1 MRLRPELALI
11 VALGACAPATVAP
24 PAPLPVP
31 QLDEPAIAT
40 LAALLAMQDRRVL
53 DETVMAAA
61 LAHPQA
67 AVRVQAALAG
77 GRIGDVAAA
86 AALRAAL
93 ADADVE
99 VAAAAAFALGELG
112 DSSRATV
119 DALAAAAAAAG
130 WPRAAAAAE
139 AVHALGKIRPS
150 GGAAVFW
157 PALTGGAPPAVLQE
171 ALLAVWRLPRSAEA
185 VEAVRSHLAA
195 PDAETR
201 WRAAY
206 ALMRMGSPVATT
218 ALRAALADPDPRVR
232 VNAARGL
239 SAANADS
246 AGERAVVQAALRAAV
261 ADTHPH
267 VVIQAARTLAGYRDA
282 ADVGLL
288 AALLPAGDA
297 NVAMAAAGALG
308 ELGSATAR
316 GALLAVVNGQDR
328 PLSLRAAALAALAR
342 VAMPDALPLIEA
354 WADAPLWLQRSY
366 AARALGGAPWP
377 AAAAP
382 LASLVRDDDPR
393 VVAEA
398 LTGAAEAPDTAA
410 LPYRWFVESLAA
422 GDVMVRAAAARGLAR
437 APRAQDLPLLLQ
449 AYERTAADSLTD
461 AAVATV
467 EALGSLRDAGVPA
480 ERSFFVR
487 FDRARDAIVRRAV
500 AARLGSD
507 WGPVAPVESDRG
519 TDEYA
524 HAVRTLLA
532 PALAGVLP
540 RVRIATERGDIILE
554 LAAADAP
561 LTVSNFLT
569 LIRSGYYASAPL
581 RWHRVVPNFVLQDG
595 DPRGDGNGG
604 PAHAIRDEMNRIRYG
619 RGTLGMALSGPDT
632 GGSQF
637 FLTHSPQPHL
647 DGGYTV
653 FGRVVEGMDV
663 ADAIVQDDAILRIE
677 VLP

>member
-1 MRLRPELALI
+1 MRLRPELLLAALC
-11 VALGACAPATVAP
+11 ACAPAAVAP
-24 PAPLPVP
+24 TAAPPVAP

-40 LAALLAMQDRRVL
+40 LAGLLAMQDRRVL
-53 DETVMAAA
+53 DEHAWHAA
-61 LAHPQA
+61 LAHAQP
-67 AVRVQAALAG
+67 AVRAQAALAA

-93 ADADVE
+93 NDPDVE
-99 VAAAAAFALGELG
+99 VAATAAFALGELA
-112 DSSRATV
+112 DSSSATI
-119 DALAAAAAAAG
+119 DALTAAAG
-130 WPRAAAAAE
+130 PEGWSRTAAAAE
-139 AVHALGKIRPS
+139 AAHALGKIRPRA
-150 GGAAVFW
+150 GAATLW
-157 PALTGGAPPAVLQE
+157 PALTGGAPPAVLHE
-171 ALLAVWRLPRSAEA
+171 ALLAVWRLPRSPGS
-185 VEAVRSHLAA
+185 VEAVRAHLAA
-195 PDAETR
+195 PLAETR

-206 ALMRMGSPVATT
+206 ALMRMGSPTAVT
-218 ALRAALADPDPRVR
+218 ALQAALADPDPRVR

-239 SAANADS
+239 SVANADS
-246 AGERAVVQAALRAAV
+246 AGARADALAALRGAV

-282 ADVGLL
+282 AD
-288 AALLPAGDA
+288 AALLVPLLASADG
-297 NVAMAAAGALG
+297 NVASAAAGALG

-316 GALLAVVNGQDR
+316 GALLDVMNAADR

-342 VAMPDALPLIEA
+342 VAPSDALRPIEA
-354 WADAPLWLQRSY
+354 WAAASEWLQRFY
-366 AARALGGAPWP
+366 AARALGGVAWP
-377 AAAAP
+377 GAAAP
-382 LASLVRDDDPR
+382 LALLVRDSDPR

-398 LTGAAEAPDTAA
+398 LVAAAQAPDSAA
-410 LPYRWFVESLAA
+410 LPYRWFIEGLAA

-437 APRAQDLPLLLQ
+437 APRTQDLPLLLQ
-449 AYERTAADSLTD
+449 AYERATADSLTD

-467 EALGSLRDAGVPA
+467 EALGALRDAGVPA

-487 FDRARDAIVRRAV
+487 FARAGDAIVRRAV
-500 AARLGSD
+500 NAHLGPD
-507 WGPVAPVESDRG
+507 WGAVTPVESG
-519 TDEYA
+519 WGEAEYV
-524 HAVRTLLA
+524 HVVRTLLA

-540 RVRIATERGDIILE
+540 RVRIATGHGDVVLA

-561 LTVSNFLT
+561 LTVANFLT
-569 LIRSGYYASAPL
+569 LIRTGYYASAPL

-604 PAHAIRDEMNRIRYG
+604 PARAIRDEMNRIRYG